1 MEEELRNLIVERVVQ
16 MKKVKRQ
23 EAYVSNQL
31 KAIDK
36 DFKEYM
42 PNATITQERQLA
54 QLKDEYKAKAD
65 KEIEESKSKQKGIE
79 DNIQAV
85 MDTYQKN
92 VIDPLKKEVEETE
105 KRLETTAE
113 QLELLTI
120 RNFHTNGYDISNVTI
135 ESSEEYKAHESAK
148 AAHDKAIKEL
158 AEHNEKFE
166 NISAKLK
173 KINEMI
179 MNAKN
184 VEDISMEDIDKVFAI
199 DKEKEENID
208 AGSVVGEKAPA
219 EAGNPVKPQAPQ
231 KPQTPQT
238 NGQEPQTDGKAK
250 TPAEAGNP
258 VKPQAPQTNGK
269 AKAPAEAGNPVKP
282 QAPQTNGK
290 AKTPAEAGNPVKP
303 QAPQTDGKAKTP
315 AEAGNPVKPQ
325 APQTNGQAEAPKG
338 EKEENGFQIIDP
350 AALAPREAPKTPKT
364 PQTNGQ
370 APQTNG
376 QAPQTNGQ
384 AKAPAGTGNP
394 VKPPK
399 LTEIPLGIGEPA
411 KAPAQPANGK
421 AKTVTGTIDP
431 AQVPVFVGAWV
442 DVANGAVQLKDKDGK
457 YSWWA
462 RSGVFKGHGG
472 VFKRMVELCLT
483 RILYNRNATI
493 KWCKKNAPFYD
504 EKLDPYVVRKIC
516 EDTKSILKANVNGKV
531 DEEKIKEAMMD
542 NISKYCQEV
551 DNGFVNYVCNKCKKP
566 SKYTMKQEKQYIQ
579 NALNNCPTCVESE
592 VKNAV
597 PLAPWYERLIN
608 SVKNRVSTIKLGFS
622 TKKLLA
628 KGSEKPNKEPNKEPN
643 KKPNNEPNKEP
654 NKKPNNEPNNEKD
667 DSYVDVPPIV
677 FFEAPTGN
685 ETGKKDDKGSV
696 GTPSAKPINE
706 HNGNAKKPENA
717 KGDKGIETDEAKSGH
732 DDGPEL

>member
-23 EAYVSNQL
+23 EDYVSNQL

-54 QLKDEYKAKAD
+54 RLKDEYKAKAD

-166 NISAKLK
+166 NISEKLK

-179 MNAKN
+179 LNAKN
-184 VEDISMEDIDKVFAI
+184 IEDISMEDIDKVFAI
-199 DKEKEENID
+199 DKEKEENIE

-219 EAGNPVKPQAPQ
+219 EAGNPVKPQA
-231 KPQTPQT
+231 
-238 NGQEPQTDGKAK
+238 PQTDGKAK

-258 VKPQAPQTNGK
+258 VKPQAPQTN
-269 AKAPAEAGNPVKP
+269 
-282 QAPQTNGK
+282 
-290 AKTPAEAGNPVKP
+290 
-303 QAPQTDGKAKTP
+303 GKAKTP

-350 AALAPREAPKTPKT
+350 AALARRAPQA
-364 PQTNGQ
+364 PQT
-370 APQTNG
+370 PQTNG

-431 AQVPVFVGAWV
+431 AQVPVFVGARI
-442 DVANGAVQLKDKDGK
+442 DVASGAVQLKDKDGK
-457 YSWWA
+457 YSCWA
-462 RSGVFKGHGG
+462 RSGVFEVGYRS

-483 RILYNRNATI
+483 RILCNRNATI

-628 KGSEKPNKEPNKEPN
+628 KGSEKPN
-643 KKPNNEPNKEP
+643 NEPNNEP

>member
-23 EAYVSNQL
+23 EDYVSNQL

-54 QLKDEYKAKAD
+54 RLKDEYKAKAD

-219 EAGNPVKPQAPQ
+219 K
-231 KPQTPQT
+231 
-238 NGQEPQTDGKAK
+238 
-250 TPAEAGNP
+250 
-258 VKPQAPQTNGK
+258 
-269 AKAPAEAGNPVKP
+269 
-282 QAPQTNGK
+282 
-290 AKTPAEAGNPVKP
+290 
-303 QAPQTDGKAKTP
+303 
-315 AEAGNPVKPQ
+315 AGNPVKPQ

-350 AALAPREAPKTPKT
+350 AALARRAPQAPQT
-364 PQTNGQ
+364 PQT
-370 APQTNG
+370 PQTNG

-483 RILYNRNATI
+483 RILCNRNATI

-551 DNGFVNYVCNKCKKP
+551 DNGFVNYVCNKCRKP

-628 KGSEKPNKEPNKEPN
+628 KGSEEPNKEPN
-643 KKPNNEPNKEP
+643 NEP

-685 ETGKKDDKGSV
+685 ETGNKNDKGSV

-717 KGDKGIETDEAKSGH
+717 KGDRGIETDEAKSGH

>member
-23 EAYVSNQL
+23 EDYVSNQL

-54 QLKDEYKAKAD
+54 QLKDEYKEKAD

-166 NISAKLK
+166 NISEKLK

-179 MNAKN
+179 LNAKN
-184 VEDISMEDIDKVFAI
+184 IEDISMEDIDKVFAI
-199 DKEKEENID
+199 DKEKEENIE
-208 AGSVVGEKAPA
+208 AGSVVGE
-219 EAGNPVKPQAPQ
+219 
-231 KPQTPQT
+231 
-238 NGQEPQTDGKAK
+238 
-250 TPAEAGNP
+250 
-258 VKPQAPQTNGK
+258 
-269 AKAPAEAGNPVKP
+269 KAPAEAGNPVKP

-290 AKTPAEAGNPVKP
+290 AKTPAEAGSPVKP

-325 APQTNGQAEAPKG
+325 APQTNGKAKTPAEAPKG

-350 AALAPREAPKTPKT
+350 AALARRAPQA
-364 PQTNGQ
+364 PQT
-370 APQTNG
+370 PQTNG

-431 AQVPVFVGAWV
+431 AQVPVFVGARL

-457 YSWWA
+457 YSRWT
-462 RSGVFKGHGG
+462 RSGVLEVGYRG

-628 KGSEKPNKEPNKEPN
+628 KGSEEPNKEPN

>member
-54 QLKDEYKAKAD
+54 RLKDEYKAKAD

-199 DKEKEENID
+199 DKEKEENIE

-238 NGQEPQTDGKAK
+238 NG
-250 TPAEAGNP
+250 
-258 VKPQAPQTNGK
+258 
-269 AKAPAEAGNPVKP
+269 

-483 RILYNRNATI
+483 RILCNRNATI

-551 DNGFVNYVCNKCKKP
+551 DNGFVNYVCNKCRKP

-628 KGSEKPNKEPNKEPN
+628 KGSE
-643 KKPNNEPNKEP
+643 EPNKEP

-685 ETGKKDDKGSV
+685 ETGNKNDKGSV

-717 KGDKGIETDEAKSGH
+717 KGDRGIETDEAKSGH

>member
-23 EAYVSNQL
+23 EDYVSNQL

-54 QLKDEYKAKAD
+54 QLKDEYKEKAD

-166 NISAKLK
+166 NISEKLK

-179 MNAKN
+179 LNAKN
-184 VEDISMEDIDKVFAI
+184 IEDISMEDIDKVFAI
-199 DKEKEENID
+199 DKEKEENIE
-208 AGSVVGEKAPA
+208 AGSVVGE
-219 EAGNPVKPQAPQ
+219 
-231 KPQTPQT
+231 
-238 NGQEPQTDGKAK
+238 
-250 TPAEAGNP
+250 
-258 VKPQAPQTNGK
+258 
-269 AKAPAEAGNPVKP
+269 KAPAEAGNPVKP

-290 AKTPAEAGNPVKP
+290 AKTPAEAGSPVKP

-325 APQTNGQAEAPKG
+325 APQTNGKAKTPAEAPKG

-350 AALAPREAPKTPKT
+350 AALARRAPQA
-364 PQTNGQ
+364 PQT
-370 APQTNG
+370 PQTNG

-431 AQVPVFVGAWV
+431 AQVPVFVGARL

-457 YSWWA
+457 YSRWT
-462 RSGVFKGHGG
+462 RSGVLEVGYRG

-628 KGSEKPNKEPNKEPN
+628 KGSEEPNKEPN

-654 NKKPNNEPNNEKD
+654 NKESNKKPNNEPNNEKD

>member
-54 QLKDEYKAKAD
+54 RLKDEYKAKAD

-166 NISAKLK
+166 NISEKLK

-179 MNAKN
+179 LNAKN
-184 VEDISMEDIDKVFAI
+184 IEDISMEDIDKVFAI
-199 DKEKEENID
+199 DKEKEENIE

-238 NGQEPQTDGKAK
+238 NGQ
-250 TPAEAGNP
+250 
-258 VKPQAPQTNGK
+258 
-269 AKAPAEAGNPVKP
+269 
-282 QAPQTNGK
+282 APQTNGK
-290 AKTPAEAGNPVKP
+290 AKTPAEAGS
-303 QAPQTDGKAKTP
+303 
-315 AEAGNPVKPQ
+315 PVKPQ

-350 AALAPREAPKTPKT
+350 AALARREAPKTPKT

-431 AQVPVFVGAWV
+431 AQVPVFVGARL

-457 YSWWA
+457 YSRWT
-462 RSGVFKGHGG
+462 RSGVLEVGYRG

-628 KGSEKPNKEPNKEPN
+628 KGSE
-643 KKPNNEPNKEP
+643 EPNKEP

>member
-23 EAYVSNQL
+23 EDYVSNQL

-54 QLKDEYKAKAD
+54 QLKDEYKEKAD

-166 NISAKLK
+166 NISEKLK

-179 MNAKN
+179 LNAKN
-184 VEDISMEDIDKVFAI
+184 IEDISMEDIDKVFAI
-199 DKEKEENID
+199 DKEKEENIE
-208 AGSVVGEKAPA
+208 AGSVVGE
-219 EAGNPVKPQAPQ
+219 
-231 KPQTPQT
+231 
-238 NGQEPQTDGKAK
+238 
-250 TPAEAGNP
+250 
-258 VKPQAPQTNGK
+258 
-269 AKAPAEAGNPVKP
+269 KAPAEAGNPVKP

-290 AKTPAEAGNPVKP
+290 AKTPAEAGSPVKP

-325 APQTNGQAEAPKG
+325 APQT
-338 EKEENGFQIIDP
+338 
-350 AALAPREAPKTPKT
+350 
-364 PQTNGQ
+364 
-370 APQTNG
+370 PQTNG

-431 AQVPVFVGAWV
+431 AQVPVFVGARL

-457 YSWWA
+457 YSRWT
-462 RSGVFKGHGG
+462 RSGVLEVGYRG

-628 KGSEKPNKEPNKEPN
+628 KGSEEPNKEPN

>member
-54 QLKDEYKAKAD
+54 RLKDEYKAKAD

-166 NISAKLK
+166 NISEKLK

-179 MNAKN
+179 LNAKN
-184 VEDISMEDIDKVFAI
+184 IEDISMEDIDKVFAI
-199 DKEKEENID
+199 DKEKEENIE

-238 NGQEPQTDGKAK
+238 NGQ
-250 TPAEAGNP
+250 
-258 VKPQAPQTNGK
+258 
-269 AKAPAEAGNPVKP
+269 
-282 QAPQTNGK
+282 APQTNGK
-290 AKTPAEAGNPVKP
+290 AKTPAEAGS
-303 QAPQTDGKAKTP
+303 
-315 AEAGNPVKPQ
+315 PVKPQ

-350 AALAPREAPKTPKT
+350 AALARREAPKTPKT
-364 PQTNGQ
+364 PQTNGQAPQTNGQ

-431 AQVPVFVGAWV
+431 AQVPVFVGARL

-457 YSWWA
+457 YSRWT
-462 RSGVFKGHGG
+462 RSGVLEVGYRG

-628 KGSEKPNKEPNKEPN
+628 KGSE
-643 KKPNNEPNKEP
+643 EPNKEP

>member
-23 EAYVSNQL
+23 EDYVSNQL

-54 QLKDEYKAKAD
+54 QLKDEYKEKAD

-166 NISAKLK
+166 NISEKLK

-179 MNAKN
+179 LNAKN
-184 VEDISMEDIDKVFAI
+184 IEDISMEDIDKVFAI
-199 DKEKEENID
+199 DKEKEENIE

-238 NGQEPQTDGKAK
+238 NGQ
-250 TPAEAGNP
+250 
-258 VKPQAPQTNGK
+258 
-269 AKAPAEAGNPVKP
+269 
-282 QAPQTNGK
+282 APQTNGK
-290 AKTPAEAGNPVKP
+290 AKTPAEAGSPVKP

-325 APQTNGQAEAPKG
+325 APQTNGKAKTPAEAPKG

-350 AALAPREAPKTPKT
+350 AALARRAPQA
-364 PQTNGQ
+364 PQT
-370 APQTNG
+370 PQTNG

-431 AQVPVFVGAWV
+431 AQVPVFVGARL

-457 YSWWA
+457 YSRWT
-462 RSGVFKGHGG
+462 RSGVLEVGYRG

-628 KGSEKPNKEPNKEPN
+628 KGSEEPNKEPN

-654 NKKPNNEPNNEKD
+654 NKESNKKPNNEPNNEKD